1 MLRQE
6 DKLSKLVTSGVTA
19 LGYELVGIEQL
30 SQGRHSLLRIY
41 IDSDRGITLDD
52 CEKVGRQLGAILEV
66 EDPIRG
72 QYNLEVSSPGLDR
85 PLYTAAHFERFI
97 GQQVKLRLHRPVDG
111 QRKFKGTIAGV
122 DGTRIQIA
130 LEGDR
135 VLELELEEIEHA
147 NLIPVF

>member
-1 MLRQE
+1 M
-6 DKLSKLVTSGVTA
+6 VTSGVTA

-41 IDSDRGITLDD
+41 IDSERGITLDD

>member
-30 SQGRHSLLRIY
+30 SQGRHSVVRIY
-41 IDSDRGITLDD
+41 IDSERGITLDD
-52 CEKVGRQLGAILEV
+52 CDKVGRQIGAILEV

-72 QYNLEVSSPGLDR
+72 QYNLEISSPGLDR
-85 PLYTAAHFERFI
+85 PLFTLAHFERFI
-97 GQQVKLRLHRPVDG
+97 GKQVSLRLHRPMEG
-111 QRKFKGTIAGV
+111 QRKFKGIIEGV
-122 DGTRIQIA
+122 EGSRIQIA
-130 LEGDR
+130 LENEK
-135 VLELELEEIEHA
+135 VLELELDEIEKA

>member
-30 SQGRHSLLRIY
+30 SQGRHSVVRIY
-41 IDSDRGITLDD
+41 IDSERGITLDD
-52 CEKVGRQLGAILEV
+52 CDKVGRQLGAILEV

-72 QYNLEVSSPGLDR
+72 QYNLEISSPGLDR
-85 PLYTAAHFERFI
+85 PLFTAAHFERFI
-97 GQQVKLRLHRPVDG
+97 GQQVSLRLHRPKES
-111 QRKFKGTIAGV
+111 QRKFKGKIEGV
-122 DGTRIQIA
+122 DGSRIQ
-130 LEGDR
+130 LLLNGDK
-135 VLELELEEIEHA
+135 VLELELDEIEKA